1 MIRDMENYI
10 VQYPFFRPILSK
22 AFQRLIYGCSCTF
35 SKNNLLSVS
44 GLQSGFLN
52 NKHSID
58 TAQARLAYQLLLI
71 LIY

>member
-1 MIRDMENYI
+1 MAA
-10 VQYPFFRPILSK
+10 VAPFR
-22 AFQRLIYGCSCTF
+22 
-35 SKNNLLSVS
+35 KNNLLSVS

-58 TAQARLAYQLLLI
+58 HAQARLAYQLLLI